1 MQSQQ
6 SFFARVCR
14 SAISLILVVSAFVV
28 CPTSGAIAIP
38 PEAVPNN
45 SFGVSLDGNNV
56 RFNEKSQFH
65 VIYFFGIECPIARL
79 YTERIVSLHEKL
91 SAPNKIDFIA
101 VDSNL
106 QDSAEEMLEY
116 AKSNGIQFPVIKD
129 KDQSL
134 AKHFKTK
141 RIPEV
146 IVLDRF
152 GTIRYRGRVDD
163 QYAPGVKRAAPTRSD
178 LKSALDELI
187 ANQPVTVS
195 STPTVGCLLTYEP
208 ERQTDSRVTFCNS
221 IGPLLF
227 EHCLECHR
235 PGEIGP
241 FDVSSYAEARG
252 WAEMMVEVMEQKRM
266 PPWHADSDK
275 QQFRNAR
282 HVPADFISKL
292 REWIDNGMPYG
303 DDSELPKIPEFV
315 SGWRLPRE
323 PDLVVEMRNRPFR
336 VPADGTVEYQ
346 YFVVDPKITE
356 DRWVSAAQV
365 IPGNASVVHHAIVF
379 IRPPD
384 GEIFNGIGWLTAY
397 VPGQLAMKFPEGYG
411 RRVPAGSKFVFQ
423 MHYTPNGKE
432 QLDTTK
438 VGVNFVDEKSVTKEV
453 YTLVG
458 IDQQFEIPPRVAD
471 YEVRGTVPGLPHNGE
486 LLAIAPHMHL
496 RGKSFFL
503 EARSKQ
509 GAERILSVPRYDFN
523 WQHTYELARP
533 MPIASFDSL
542 DFRVVFDNSTD
553 NPFNPNPDEYVMWGD
568 QTWEE
573 MAVSFFEVAR
583 PRILRTDSDSELANN
598 TSPVN
603 SNVNV
608 DTKPEKPVEYSARA
622 HSFAD
627 DFIKRFDANH
637 DGVVSLEEVPR
648 VVKDYSFFSIDANF
662 DRRIT
667 REELLEVAAYRRE
680 R

>member
-1 MQSQQ
+1 MMAVVTCS
-6 SFFARVCR
+6 V
-14 SAISLILVVSAFVV
+14 SLSN
-28 CPTSGAIAIP
+28 GAIAIP
-38 PEAVPNN
+38 PDAVPNN
-45 SFGVSLDGNNV
+45 SFGISIDGDKV
-56 RFNEKSQFH
+56 DFNEQAQFH
-65 VIYFFGIECPIARL
+65 VLYFFGIECPIARL
-79 YTERIVSLHEKL
+79 YTERIVSLQTQLAE
-91 SAPNKIDFIA
+91 PNKIDFIA
-101 VDSNL
+101 IDSNL
-106 QDSAEEMLEY
+106 QDSVEEMREY
-116 AKSNGIQFPVIKD
+116 AKSNGIQFPVVKD

-146 IVLDRF
+146 LVLDRF

-163 QYAPGVKRAAPTRSD
+163 QYAPGVKRAAPTRKD
-178 LKSALDELI
+178 LQLALDELI
-187 ANQPVTVS
+187 ANQQVTVP
-195 STPTVGCLLTYEP
+195 STTTVGCLLTYEP
-208 ERQTDSRVTFCNS
+208 EKQTESKVTFCNS

-282 HVPADFISKL
+282 HVPADFISNL

-303 DDSELPKIPEFV
+303 DDSELPKIPEV
-315 SGWRLPRE
+315 VTGWRLPRE

-336 VPADGTVEYQ
+336 IPADGTVEYQ

-365 IPGNASVVHHAIVF
+365 IPGNAAVVHHAIVF

-384 GEIFNGIGWLTAY
+384 GEVFNGIGWLTAY

-432 QLDTTK
+432 QWDTTK
-438 VGVNFVDEKSVTKEV
+438 VGLNFVDEKDVKNQV
-453 YTLVG
+453 YTLIG
-458 IDQQFEIPPRVAD
+458 IDQHFEIPPRVSD
-471 YEVRGTVPGLPHNGE
+471 YEVRGTVHGLPSNGE

-503 EARSKQ
+503 EAKSK
-509 GAERILSVPRYDFN
+509 GDVERILSVPRYDFN

-533 MPIASFDSL
+533 MPISSIESL
-542 DFRVVFDNSTD
+542 DFRVVFDNSTE

-583 PRILRTDSDSELANN
+583 PRVVDAENQPELAGA
-598 TSPVN
+598 
-603 SNVNV
+603 SN
-608 DTKPEKPVEYSARA
+608 PISSGQAELEKPQEYSARA
-622 HSFAD
+622 QAFANDFLKQFDSNRDGIVSFD
-627 DFIKRFDANH
+627 
-637 DGVVSLEEVPR
+637 EVPR
-648 VVKDYSFFSIDANF
+648 VVKDYTFFRIDQDF
-662 DRRIT
+662 DHRIT
-667 REELLEVAAYRRE
+667 RDELLKAATK
-680 R
+680 